1 MSVTVQQALHAAES
15 LKPVSE
21 SALLDTELI
30 LSHVLDK
37 SRGYLRAYNEE
48 KISETAYSEFKTL
61 LDRRRQGE
69 PVAYIIGKKAFW
81 DFELSVNESVLVP
94 RPETEFLVELCLAKL
109 KNDSGSKRIADLGT
123 GSGAIAIAVAL
134 ANSDWQVHATDIS
147 EDALAVA
154 RDNAQSLDVNNI
166 VFHQGSWCDGLPAET
181 FDLILANPPYV
192 AFGDKHLEEGDLPF
206 EPSVALAVEESGFGA
221 LNSIMN
227 KASEYLKKDSWL
239 LMEHGYN
246 QQAQLIKNLNE
257 LGYEKVAGYKDFAGI
272 DRIGEAKWP
281 KGL

>member
-37 SRGYLRAYNEE
+37 SRGYLRAHSEE
-48 KISETAYSEFKTL
+48 KISETAYSAFKTL

-123 GSGAIAIAVAL
+123 GSGAIAIAIAL

-166 VFHQGSWCDGLPAET
+166 VFHQGSWCDGLPAEK

-272 DRIGEAKWP
+272 DRIVEAKWP

>member
-37 SRGYLRAYNEE
+37 SRGYLRAYSEE

-257 LGYEKVAGYKDFAGI
+257 LGYEKVAGYKAVSYTHLTL
-272 DRIGEAKWP
+272 P
-281 KGL
+281 TTPYV

>member
-1 MSVTVQQALHAAES
+1 MSVTVQQALHAADS
-15 LKPVSE
+15 LKPVSD

-37 SRGYLRAYNEE
+37 SREYLRVHSEE
-48 KISETAYSEFKTL
+48 KISENAHSEFKTL

-81 DFELSVNESVLVP
+81 DFELSVNESVLIP
-94 RPETEFLVELCLAKL
+94 RPETEVLVELCLTKL
-109 KNDSGSKRIADLGT
+109 KNDSGSIRIADLGT
-123 GSGAIAIAVAL
+123 GSGAIAIALAL

-147 EDALAVA
+147 EDALEVA
-154 RDNAQSLDVNNI
+154 RDNAQSLDANNI
-166 VFHQGSWCDGLPAET
+166 VFHQGSWCDCLPPEK

-192 AFGDKHLEEGDLPF
+192 AFGDKHLQEGDLPF
-206 EPSVALAVEESGFGA
+206 EPSVALVAEESGFGA

-227 KASEYLKKDSWL
+227 VTNKHLKKDSWL

-272 DRIGEAKWP
+272 DRIVEAKWP

>member
-37 SRGYLRAYNEE
+37 SRGYLRAYSEE

-123 GSGAIAIAVAL
+123 GSGAIAIAIAL

-257 LGYEKVAGYKDFAGI
+257 LGYEKVAGYTDFAGI
-272 DRIGEAKWP
+272 DRIVEAKWP

>member
-37 SRGYLRAYNEE
+37 SRGYLRAYSEE

-123 GSGAIAIAVAL
+123 GSGAIAIAIAL

-206 EPSVALAVEESGFGA
+206 EPSVALAAEDSGFGA

-257 LGYEKVAGYKDFAGI
+257 LGYEKVAGYTDFAGI
-272 DRIGEAKWP
+272 DRIVEAKWP